1 MEYANGLA
9 SARFLH
15 WLVDEPVPSRGR
27 QGGGHPR
34 HRSQNT
40 ANAIMTTVCE
50 FLRFGVRFEWV
61 SADLV
66 GQLTE
71 PRYLTYLP
79 AGYDPGEDGQFRTVR
94 ARLLKFAAEESGLE
108 WLTAGQIERLAGA
121 ARHARDRFLVLLLWC
136 TGMRIGEA
144 LGLRREDMHLMA
156 DSQALG
162 CQVKGPHVH
171 VRRRLNSNGAWA
183 KSRKP
188 RFIPVTAD
196 LVERYTDYLHER
208 SMVAEAEDCDQ
219 VFVNLF
225 RAPLGRAMTYSSAK
239 DLFDRLAR
247 YTDMIARLHMIR
259 HSTATQ
265 WIRQGVGRDVVK
277 ELLGHASESSM
288 APYIHA
294 SDQEKREAV
303 ERAAAHRRAVTR

>member
-1 MEYANGLA
+1 
-9 SARFLH
+9 
-15 WLVDEPVPSRGR
+15 
-27 QGGGHPR
+27 
-34 HRSQNT
+34 
-40 ANAIMTTVCE
+40 
-50 FLRFGVRFEWV
+50 VRFEWV
-61 SADLV
+61 SADLI

-71 PRYLTYLP
+71 PRYLNYLP
-79 AGYDPGEDGQFRTVR
+79 GGYDAGEDGQFRTVR

-108 WLTAGQIERLAGA
+108 WLMVEQIESLAGS

-156 DSQALG
+156 DSQVLG
-162 CQVKGPHVH
+162 CQVNGPHVH
-171 VRRRLNSNGAWA
+171 VRRRLNDNGAWA

-196 LVERYTDYLHER
+196 LVELYADYLHER
-208 SMVAEAEDCDQ
+208 SLVAAAEDCDQ

-225 RAPLGRAMTYSSAK
+225 RAPLGRPMTYSSAK

-247 YTDMIARLHMIR
+247 DADLIARPHMIR

-265 WIRQGVGRDVVK
+265 WIRQGVGRDVVQ

-303 ERAAAHRRAVTR
+303 ERVEARRRAVTG